1 MTPDL
6 ERAATAAAETLI
18 KYHVT
23 TAPVSSL
30 KILKSLRG
38 VIVLSFTDVA
48 DEIGVDR
55 QIIIDSLGDRNKD
68 AVTLVKEIDGRLR
81 YIVTFNQRMPEYI
94 LQRAI
99 ARELGHIVLGHDGTR
114 PEDVRTAEAQVFAYH
129 FLCPRALIRAVHD
142 ESGVP
147 FTTEVLGTMTGCFE
161 RCLSGMRKTP
171 GVHVPPELNRM
182 VREQFAEY
190 LKNLFDYLAIVA
202 PTDESRI
209 ADFGTYM
216 DGYEE

>member
-99 ARELGHIVLGHDGTR
+99 ARELGHIVLGHDGSR
-114 PEDVRTAEAQVFAYH
+114 PVDVRTTEALCFARH
-129 FLCPRALIRAVHD
+129 LLCPRPLIRALQD
-142 ESGVP
+142 SGVP
-147 FTTEVLGTMTGCFE
+147 ITIEMLGSITGCYE
-161 RCLSGMRKTP
+161 RCLVDIQHTD
-171 GVHVPPELNRM
+171 GVYVPPSLNRL
-182 VREQFAEY
+182 VRDQFA
-190 LKNLFDYLAIVA
+190 DYVSNIVDCRSIFTA
-202 PTDESRI
+202 HDSSMQVI
-209 ADFGTYM
+209 FGTYM
-216 DGYEE
+216 DHYLD